1 MIVDL
6 HPSEEQQLIEDSVT
20 ALLRQK
26 LPVERLRDPASHGGA
41 AERAA
46 WRDFAELGLFG
57 LGLAEDLGGVG
68 LGPAEEALA
77 GRALGRHLASPCLV
91 AQMIAPHFAEDAD
104 LRALLVAGSRRAAFA
119 NMLSPGKAQL
129 IDAQEAEWLV
139 LFGQGAA
146 LVPASAASKGVAG
159 LDETLCLAHAD
170 MKETMTARGPGA
182 LRASLLLAAYLTG
195 IAEASQALAVDYA
208 KTREQFGQPIGA
220 FQAIKHSCADMAV
233 RSAAAAAQVFHA
245 AIILGRGG
253 DDEAEV
259 AAARLLAADAA
270 LGNAKANLQIHGGM
284 GFTAEC
290 DAHLFLKRAHVI
302 AMLGSSRRAE
312 QARLLPAR
320 QI

>member
-26 LPVERLRDPASHGGA
+26 LPVERLRDPASHKGA

-57 LGLAEDLGGVG
+57 LGLAEDLGGIG
-68 LGPAEEALA
+68 LGPAEESLA
-77 GRALGRHLASPCLV
+77 GRALGRHLASPSLI
-91 AQMIAPHFAEDAD
+91 AQMIAPHFADEAD
-104 LRALLVAGSRRAAFA
+104 SRALLVAGSRRAAFA
-119 NMLSPGKAQL
+119 NILSPGKAQL
-129 IDAQEAEWLV
+129 IDAQDADWII

-146 LVPASAASKGVAG
+146 LARAPAASEAAAS
-159 LDETLCLAHAD
+159 LDETLGLAHAG
-170 MKETMTARGPGA
+170 MKENPTARGPGA

-195 IAEASQALAVDYA
+195 IAEAAQAMAVDYA

-245 AIILGRGG
+245 AITLGQSGN
-253 DDEAEV
+253 DEAEV
-259 AAARLLAADAA
+259 AAARLLATDAA
-270 LGNAKANLQIHGGM
+270 LGNARANLQVHGGM

-302 AMLGSSRRAE
+302 AALGSSRRAE
-312 QARLLPAR
+312 QARLLAAVR
-320 QI
+320 G

>member
-26 LPVERLRDPASHGGA
+26 LPVERLRESASHGGA

-46 WRDFAELGLFG
+46 WQDFADLGLFG

-68 LGPAEEALA
+68 LGAPEAALA
-77 GRALGRHLASPCLV
+77 GRALGRHLASPALL

-104 LRALLVAGSRRAAFA
+104 LRNLLVAGTRRAAFA
-119 NMLSPGKAQL
+119 NLLSPGKAQL
-129 IDAQEAEWLV
+129 IDADDADHLV
-139 LFGQGAA
+139 LLAGGTV
-146 LVPASAASKGVAG
+146 LVPAPSDPEPVAG
-159 LDETLCLAHAD
+159 LDETLAFAHAAVAA
-170 MKETMTARGPGA
+170 TASIRGPAA
-182 LRASLLLAAYLTG
+182 LRVSLLLAAYLTG
-195 IAEASQALAVDYA
+195 LAEAAQAMAVDYA

-233 RSAAAAAQVFHA
+233 RSAAAAAQVFSA
-245 AIILGRGG
+245 AITLGRGR

-270 LGNAKANLQIHGGM
+270 LANAKANLQIHGGM

-290 DAHLFLKRAHVI
+290 DAHLFLKRAQVI

-312 QARLLPAR
+312 QTRLLG
-320 QI
+320 

>member
-26 LPVERLRDPASHGGA
+26 LPVERLREPASHGAA
-41 AERAA
+41 AERAV
-46 WRDFAELGLFG
+46 WQDFADLGLFG
-57 LGLAEDLGGVG
+57 LGLAEALGGVG
-68 LGPAEEALA
+68 LGAPEEALA
-77 GRALGRHLASPCLV
+77 GRALGRHLASPALL
-91 AQMIAPHFAEDAD
+91 AQMIAPHLAQDED
-104 LRALLVAGSRRAAFA
+104 LRAALVAGTSRAAFA
-119 NMLSPGKAQL
+119 NLLSPGKAQL
-129 IDAQEAEWLV
+129 IDAAGADHLV
-139 LFGQGAA
+139 LLASGAA
-146 LVPASAASKGVAG
+146 LVPAPGDAEPIAG
-159 LDETLCLAHAD
+159 LDETLAFAHAAIA
-170 MKETMTARGPGA
+170 ENAATRGPA
-182 LRASLLLAAYLTG
+182 TLRVSLLLAAYLTG
-195 IAEASQALAVDYA
+195 LAEAAQAMAVDYA

-233 RSAAAAAQVFHA
+233 RSAAAAAQLFSA
-245 AIILGRGG
+245 AITLGQGR

-270 LGNAKANLQIHGGM
+270 LANAKANLQVHGGM

-312 QARLLPAR
+312 QARLLG
-320 QI
+320 